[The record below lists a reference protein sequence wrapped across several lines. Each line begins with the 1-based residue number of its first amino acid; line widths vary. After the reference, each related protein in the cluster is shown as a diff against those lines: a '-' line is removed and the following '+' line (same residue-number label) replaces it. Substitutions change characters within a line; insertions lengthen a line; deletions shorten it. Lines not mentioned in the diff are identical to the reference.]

1 MLLFIFIREE
11 YLTEEANFNT
21 SHVTVYQKDWTAK
34 VADSTIS
41 IHLMLLF
48 IEEDHNKITGA
59 KRISIHLM
67 LLFIVLPSVLPLL
80 FALFQYISCYCLS
93 SLIYLHLKHLSIS
106 IHLMLLFI
114 INFTLTSPNPV
125 YFNTSHVTVY
135 PPLQTLSFIFPIFQ
149 YISCYCLSFFVDMDS
164 SNMLNFN
171 TSHVTVYRYAND
183 VRRVCAEFQYISC
196 YCLSNI
202 HLRIRIYI
210 RISIHLMLLFI
221 FLFFYYFWF
230 FYTISIH
237 LMLLFI

>member
-67 LLFIVLPSVLPLL
+67 LLFIAVKS
-80 FALFQYISCYCLS
+80 FQQRSDA
-93 SLIYLHLKHLSIS
+93 KIS

-114 INFTLTSPNPV
+114 LSVAFRGCMV
-125 YFNTSHVTVY
+125 ADFNTSHVTVY
-135 PPLQTLSFIFPIFQ
+135 L
-149 YISCYCLSFFVDMDS
+149 
-164 SNMLNFN
+164 
-171 TSHVTVYRYAND
+171 TS
-183 VRRVCAEFQYISC
+183 
-196 YCLSNI
+196 
-202 HLRIRIYI
+202 
-210 RISIHLMLLFI
+210 
-221 FLFFYYFWF
+221 
-230 FYTISIH
+230 
-237 LMLLFI
+237 

>member
-67 LLFIVLPSVLPLL
+67 LLFI
-80 FALFQYISCYCLS
+80 
-93 SLIYLHLKHLSIS
+93 S
-106 IHLMLLFI
+106 IHL
-114 INFTLTSPNPV
+114 
-125 YFNTSHVTVY
+125 
-135 PPLQTLSFIFPIFQ
+135 FIF
-149 YISCYCLSFFVDMDS
+149 
-164 SNMLNFN
+164 
-171 TSHVTVYRYAND
+171 
-183 VRRVCAEFQYISC
+183 RRT
-196 YCLSNI
+196 
-202 HLRIRIYI
+202 I

-221 FLFFYYFWF
+221 LKSKTLFRSQSHFNTSHVTVYLRGNDRKRSESKFQYISCYCLSDNNAPYFYVKSVFQYISCYCLSELDSF
-230 FYTISIH
+230 FGK
-237 LMLLFI
+237 LVA